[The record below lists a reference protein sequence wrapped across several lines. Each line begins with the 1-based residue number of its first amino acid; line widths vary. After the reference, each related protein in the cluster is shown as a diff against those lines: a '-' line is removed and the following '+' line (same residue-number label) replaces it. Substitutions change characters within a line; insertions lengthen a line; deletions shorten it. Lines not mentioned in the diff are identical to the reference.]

1 VGSRGSTQ
9 RSVFGEVA
17 LVVFLLAQVLD
28 GLLTYVGVSLYGP
41 QLEGN
46 PVVAWLMAT
55 LGHGPGLAAAKVTA
69 SVFGIVLH
77 LTAVHMAVA
86 ILAAFYVVVA
96 IVPWTLIIFIF

>member
-1 VGSRGSTQ
+1 M
-9 RSVFGEVA
+9 
-17 LVVFLLAQVLD
+17 FLLAQVLD

-46 PVVAWLMAT
+46 PIVAWLMST
-55 LGHGPGLAAAKVTA
+55 LGQGPGLAAAKVTA

-86 ILAAFYVVVA
+86 ALALFYFVVA
-96 IVPWTLIIFIF
+96 IVPWLFIIFMF

>member
-1 VGSRGSTQ
+1 MRSRGNTQ

-17 LVVFLLAQVLD
+17 LVVFLIAQVLD
-28 GLLTYVGVSLYGP
+28 GVLTYVGVGLYGP
-41 QLEGN
+41 ELEGN
-46 PVVAWLMAT
+46 PLVAWLMQT

-86 ILAAFYVVVA
+86 ALAAFYVVVA
-96 IVPWTLIIFIF
+96 IVPWTLIIFMF